1 MKNRNDYRL
10 TRVDRSLALLY
21 RIGIF
26 NFARSIS
33 SNFLTVLNY
42 HRIDDPFQ
50 KDLNTFLPNISATP
64 SDFAL
69 QMDYVSKHYNVIS
82 GADLAAFIKGKRKLP
97 HHAAIITFDDGYR
110 DNYTKAFPILKAR
123 NLPAIIFLTT
133 DFIGTGKP
141 FYWDLIAYCFQNT
154 KLKKVELP
162 CLGPQGWINEST
174 RTEVMYAWIAILK
187 KISEAEKQII
197 VEQLPEIM
205 KVSVPDDAFRNLMMT
220 WSNAREMSENGI
232 EMAGHTVSHPILTR
246 ISLEEAS
253 RELINC
259 KRHIED
265 QINKPVLSFA
275 YPNGQIGDFNTEL
288 IKRVQQAGFEVAFT
302 LLPGPMR
309 NADVLKNP
317 FSIRR
322 VFLSY
327 RDTFSRFL
335 AKLAGVNRLIPKI
348 AENF

>member
-1 MKNRNDYRL
+1 MTNLNDRRL
-10 TRVDRSLALLY
+10 TKVDRSLVIMH

-26 NFARSIS
+26 DFKRSIS
-33 SNFLTVLNY
+33 PNFLTVLNY
-42 HRIDDPFQ
+42 HRIDDPSHEKF
-50 KDLNTFLPNISATP
+50 DTFLPNISATP

-69 QMDYVSKHYNVIS
+69 QMDHVSQHYNVIS
-82 GADLAAFIKGKRKLP
+82 GVDLVAFIKGKRKLP
-97 HHAAIITFDDGYR
+97 AHAAIITFDDGYR

-133 DFIGTGKP
+133 NFIGTGKP
-141 FYWDLIAYCFQNT
+141 FYWDLIAYCFHHT
-154 KLKKVELP
+154 TLEKVELP
-162 CLGPQGWINEST
+162 YLGSRGWVDQAT
-174 RTEVMYAWIAILK
+174 RTEVMHDWIGILK
-187 KISEAEKQII
+187 KISESEKQKI
-197 VEQLPEIM
+197 VEQLPEM
-205 KVSVPDDAFRNLMMT
+205 MNVRVRDDTFRNIMMS

-246 ISLEEAS
+246 VSPEEAS
-253 RELINC
+253 QELINC

-265 QINKPVLSFA
+265 QVKNSVLSFA
-275 YPNGQIGDFNTEL
+275 YPNGQPADFNAEL
-288 IKRVQQAGFEVAFT
+288 ISRVQKAGFEVAFT

-327 RDTFSRFL
+327 KDTFPRFV
-335 AKLAGVNRLIPKI
+335 AKLAGIDRINSKYS
-348 AENF
+348 

>member
-1 MKNRNDYRL
+1 MTKLNNRHL
-10 TRVDRSLALLY
+10 TKVDRSLVLLH

-26 NFARSIS
+26 DFMRSIS
-33 SNFLTVLNY
+33 PKFLTVLNY
-42 HRIDDPFQ
+42 HRIDDPSHEDF
-50 KDLNTFLPNISATP
+50 DTFLPNISATP

-69 QMDYVSKHYNVIS
+69 QMDYVSQRYNVIS
-82 GADLAAFIKGKRKLP
+82 SADLVAFVKGKQKLP
-97 HHAAIITFDDGYR
+97 ARAAIITFDDGYY
-110 DNYTKAFPILKAR
+110 DNYTKAFPVLKAR

-141 FYWDLIAYCFQNT
+141 FYWDLIAYCFHHT
-154 KLKKVELP
+154 KLEKVELP
-162 CLGPQGWINEST
+162 YLGSQGLVDEST
-174 RTEVMYAWIAILK
+174 RTAVMHAWIGILK
-187 KISEAEKQII
+187 KIGESEKLKI
-197 VEQLPEIM
+197 VEQLPEM
-205 KVSVPDDAFRNLMMT
+205 MNVRVPDDTFKNIMMS

-232 EMAGHTVSHPILTR
+232 EIAGHTVSHPILTR
-246 ISLEEAS
+246 VSLEEAS

-265 QINKPVLSFA
+265 QINKRVLSFA
-275 YPNGQIGDFNTEL
+275 YPNGQPADFNEEL

-327 RDTFSRFL
+327 RDTFPRFV
-335 AKLAGVNRLIPKI
+335 AKLAGIDRINAK
-348 AENF
+348 FS